1 MYCHAIMKMQM
12 QLRCAGAS
20 VRRCVVLHLPI
31 LKQLTITPKV
41 VDSFTEKVDVIVVN
55 FQDYL

>member
-20 VRRCVVLHLPI
+20 VHRT
-31 LKQLTITPKV
+31 LTH
-41 VDSFTEKVDVIVVN
+41 TETADHCPLRLLTLLLRK
-55 FQDYL
+55 LTL

>member
-20 VRRCVVLHLPI
+20 VHRA
-31 LKQLTITPKV
+31 LTHTET
-41 VDSFTEKVDVIVVN
+41 VDH
-55 FQDYL
+55 QH